1 MHISEGV
8 LSAPVLA
15 GGAVLACLGVYWGLK
30 HADRENTV
38 LCGLLS
44 AAFFV
49 ASLIHVPIGPGSAH
63 LVLNGLLGIFLG
75 WMAFPAILLA
85 LVFQAILFQYGGIT
99 TLGVNTF
106 TMAFSAV
113 LAGYLFRGLLSLI
126 PGRIGVLIAAFC
138 AGFLGVALAALLT
151 ALALAFTAEGFK
163 TAAYMLLIAHIPVML
178 VEALICAAA
187 VAFIARVSPAILWP
201 DGHNH
206 QPQRTPV

>member
-15 GGAVLACLGVYWGLK
+15 TGAILAGLGVYWGLK
-30 HADRENTV
+30 HSDKENTV
-38 LCGLLS
+38 LCGILS

-49 ASLIHVPIGPGSAH
+49 ASLIHVPIGPGNAH
-63 LVLNGLLGIFLG
+63 LILNGLLGIFLG

-113 LAGYLFRGLLSLI
+113 LAGYLFRALLSVI
-126 PGRIGVLIAAFC
+126 PGRPGILIAAFC

-151 ALALAFTAEGFK
+151 ALALALTAEGFR
-163 TAAYMLLIAHIPVML
+163 TAAWMLLVAHIPVMI
-178 VEALICAAA
+178 VEALISA
-187 VAFIARVSPAILWP
+187 VTVGFIARVSPYILWP

-206 QPQRTPV
+206 QPQRNPV